1 MNTMNRTLRRLRTIS
16 KRRNAAMV
24 SSPLPMTGPLSAD
37 VRAISASSRPPP
49 PTSMALIG
57 RPSAYSAGS
66 VPSASLVR
74 TVTAS
79 PFTTTSVT
87 PGSFSS
93 SDGSGAG
100 VLKRSVLVA
109 VNALIWAGVPS
120 AMTRPWFTTMIRVAL
135 ASASSR

>member
-1 MNTMNRTLRRLRTIS
+1 MQCTPS
-16 KRRNAAMV
+16 
-24 SSPLPMTGPLSAD
+24 MTGPLSA
-37 VRAISASSRPPP
+37 VVSAISASSRPPP
-49 PTSMALIG
+49 PTSMDLICG
-57 RPSAYSAGS
+57 PSAYSAGS
-66 VPSASLVR
+66 VPSASPVR

-87 PGSFSS
+87 PGSRSS
-93 SDGSGAG
+93 FDGSGAG